1 MITRSDDRRGFLDAS
16 TASAL
21 LGIDL
26 DTIRNDRSR
35 HGIGRGKGKV
45 GYGPW
50 DLIVLAV
57 RRSYP
62 AAPAELRDVL
72 RREHFH
78 MKIPVPVEAS
88 GPVPVVV
95 IDTSDVAKWV
105 WAKLASFRRGAR
117 RVVTDAAIVG
127 GAPVF
132 AGTRIPVEQIG
143 RMLLKGA
150 SEKELLS
157 DYPALTTDDLEY
169 ARAVAKRRPGPGRPR
184 KPIEFR
190 R

>member
-35 HGIGRGKGKV
+35 HGVGRGKGKV

-50 DLIVLAV
+50 DLVVLAV
-57 RRSYP
+57 RRGYP
-62 AAPAELRDVL
+62 AAPAELKDLL
-72 RREHFH
+72 RREHFKV
-78 MKIPVPVEAS
+78 KIPVPVEGS
-88 GPVPVVV
+88 GPGPVVV
-95 IDTSDVAKWV
+95 IDATVVVQWV
-105 WAKLASFRRGAR
+105 WEKLAAFRRGAR
-117 RVVTDAAIVG
+117 RVVTDPAIVG

-150 SEKELLS
+150 TEEELRA
-157 DYPALTTDDLEY
+157 DYPSLTRDDIEY